1 MQHPNDSTHLEQA
14 QQLLPTEAEIRDL
27 RSALSRRMIPVPDV
41 DAAWAQMAATIS
53 EGPSAADV
61 EAAESIAADE
71 GKGRSLRR
79 WALYAAIAA
88 AACLAVFFLLKHNDV
103 SSDSH
108 PGITLLAQKA
118 AGTDVTMTVEQ
129 VQWDG
134 KRAPKSEEH
143 IAAGSAI
150 SFKKQQADNSPLPNV
165 ILMATPRGKDCHLT
179 LSDGTRVWMNADSQ
193 LEFPEHFSGA
203 RRTVRLS
210 GEAYFEVAKDRK
222 HPFVVES
229 PYFTTTVLGTTF
241 NVRAYSPSDASVALV
256 EGRVSVKSNAG
267 GRALVMNPGQLASMK
282 AGQKGLSLTT
292 VDTYSYT
299 QRKDGFFYFPDD
311 TMREIMVE
319 LGRWYN
325 KTVVF
330 EEAGDM
336 DMRLHFVAERSQS
349 LPQIINSLS
358 EMDGVDI
365 VLGSNE
371 IVVK

>member
-1 MQHPNDSTHLEQA
+1 
-14 QQLLPTEAEIRDL
+14 
-27 RSALSRRMIPVPDV
+27 
-41 DAAWAQMAATIS
+41 
-53 EGPSAADV
+53 
-61 EAAESIAADE
+61 
-71 GKGRSLRR
+71 
-79 WALYAAIAA
+79 
-88 AACLAVFFLLKHNDV
+88 
-103 SSDSH
+103 
-108 PGITLLAQKA
+108 
-118 AGTDVTMTVEQ
+118 
-129 VQWDG
+129 
-134 KRAPKSEEH
+134 
-143 IAAGSAI
+143 
-150 SFKKQQADNSPLPNV
+150 
-165 ILMATPRGKDCHLT
+165 
-179 LSDGTRVWMNADSQ
+179 MNADSQ

-203 RRTVRLS
+203 RRTVRLT

-256 EGRVSVKSNAG
+256 EGRVSVKPNAG